1 MRAHLLKL
9 EFIALFA
16 ITPILVA
23 FFLPPKF
30 MFIALFI
37 ITVFSLFLLNKTP
50 NFNWKSLIKQKRKL
64 KLNFFM
70 LYAVGCLA
78 LFSLITFLFIPK
90 SFFALPQNM
99 PILWLII
106 MLAYPIV
113 SVLPQE
119 LIFRPLFFIR
129 YASILPIGNG
139 IIILNAGAFSLV
151 HLMYW
156 NWIALIVTFAGGV
169 GFAHFYKKYRNF
181 LDIVILHAIGGC
193 IIFTTGAG
201 RFFYSGAAQ

>member
-1 MRAHLLKL
+1 MSASQLKF
-9 EFIALFA
+9 EFIVLFA

-23 FFLPPKF
+23 LFLPPKF
-30 MFIALFI
+30 VFIALFAI
-37 ITVFSLFLLNKTP
+37 ALFSLFLLNKTP
-50 NFNWKSLIKQKRKL
+50 DFNWRSLIQKRRKL
-64 KLNFFM
+64 KINFFM
-70 LYAVGCLA
+70 FYAVGCLA

-90 SFFALPQNM
+90 SLFVLPQNM

-106 MLAYPIV
+106 MLAYPIA

-119 LIFRPLFFIR
+119 LIFRPLFFSR
-129 YASILPIGNG
+129 YASILPIGNR
-139 IIILNAGAFSLV
+139 ITILNAGAFSLV

-156 NWIALIVTFAGGV
+156 NWIALVVTFIGGLV
-169 GFAHFYKKYRNF
+169 LAHFYNKHRNF

-201 RFFYSGAAQ
+201 RFFYSGAIQ